1 MKFFLGAIGL
11 IFAAGAG
18 AQGDA
23 ALTFEVA
30 TVKPSPPVGNGPMMM
45 GGRGG
50 PGTPDPG
57 RFATFNLPLKLLLS
71 RAFGVKDFQVTG
83 PGWLESERYDIT
95 AKVPPGT
102 TKEQFNV
109 MLQNLLIERFK
120 IELHRDQKEV
130 SIYTLTV
137 GKNGSKLKETT
148 LPASA
153 FEPPAPGSTLPP
165 PPPPRPGEPPKMPT
179 DRPGLR
185 MMFNGS
191 KMQLTAVGQTV
202 AQIIDLLSR
211 QVGRPIVDK
220 TGLTGRYDFEMEFA
234 PDAGQGVMRM
244 APPPPPG
251 AGPGGD
257 GAAAAS
263 DALPRLVTAVQQLE
277 LKLDAGKGPVE
288 LIVIDKAEKT
298 PVEN

>member
-1 MKFFLGAIGL
+1 MKVFAGAIAL
-11 IFAAGAG
+11 IFAAGAC
-18 AQGDA
+18 AQSDA

-71 RAFGVKDFQVTG
+71 RAYGVKDFQVTG

-130 SIYTLTV
+130 PIYTLTV

-148 LPASA
+148 LPPSA
-153 FEPPAPGSTLPP
+153 FEPPAPGATLPP
-165 PPPPRPGEPPKMPT
+165 PPPPRPGEPARMPT

-191 KMQLTAVGQTV
+191 KMQLTAVGQTA
-202 AQIIDLLSR
+202 AQFIDLLSR

-220 TGLTGRYDFEMEFA
+220 TGLAGKYDFDLEFA
-234 PDAGQGVMRM
+234 PETGAGAARM
-244 APPPPPG
+244 LPVAPPG
-251 AGPGGD
+251 GGPGGD
-257 GAAAAS
+257 GGGPAS
-263 DALPRLVTAVQQLE
+263 DPLPSLVTAVQQLGLRLE
-277 LKLDAGKGPVE
+277 AGKGPVE
-288 LIVIDKAEKT
+288 MIVIDKAEKT
-298 PVEN
+298 PIEN